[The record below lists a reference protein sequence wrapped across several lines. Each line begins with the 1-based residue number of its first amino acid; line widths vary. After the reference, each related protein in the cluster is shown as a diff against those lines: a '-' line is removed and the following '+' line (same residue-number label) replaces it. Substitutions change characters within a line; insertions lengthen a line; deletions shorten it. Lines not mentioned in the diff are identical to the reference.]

1 MVFPAAIL
9 QPPFF
14 DVDADDAVN
23 YGAIVAVIGHEF
35 SHGFDDQGSKSDGVG
50 DLRDWWTE
58 SDKQEFKKRA
68 QGLITQYDAY
78 APFEDANVQGELTL
92 GENIAD
98 LAGLTMAHR
107 AYRLSLDGVAAPKID
122 GFSGD
127 QRFFMGW
134 AQVWRRKYRE
144 EELRKRLLND
154 PHSPSEY
161 RVNGVLP
168 NMSQFYGAYNLKEE
182 DDMYLPPSKRISI
195 W

>member
-1 MVFPAAIL
+1 
-9 QPPFF
+9 
-14 DVDADDAVN
+14 

-58 SDKQEFKKRA
+58 SDKEEFKKRA
-68 QGLITQYDAY
+68 QGLIAQYDAY
-78 APFEDANVQGELTL
+78 TPLDKANVKGELTL

-107 AYRLSLDGVAAPKID
+107 AYKLSLDGLAPPVID

-144 EELRKRLLND
+144 EELRKRLLTD
-154 PHSPSEY
+154 PHAPSQY

-168 NMSQFYGAYNLKEE
+168 NMPQFYEAYNLKEE
-182 DDMYLPPSKRISI
+182 DGMYLLPDKRLSI